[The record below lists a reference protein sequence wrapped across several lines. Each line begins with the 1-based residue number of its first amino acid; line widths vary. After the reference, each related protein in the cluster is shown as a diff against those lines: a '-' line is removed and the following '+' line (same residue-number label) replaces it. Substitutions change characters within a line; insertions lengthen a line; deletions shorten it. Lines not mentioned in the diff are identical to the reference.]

1 MSIAVSAVITPSRLL
16 RFALAGFVAANL
28 GAAVVLGLGLAGPFW
43 LPMAGAFACLLA
55 GAALAAALTRSRKVR
70 RIDIS
75 GLGQLRVTV
84 QQGAGSHQTRTDLAE
99 LLSGSTVWP
108 GLMVLRLRRADG
120 VVDALTLLPDSVE
133 PGQFRRLSVAIRY
146 IAMRKKKYS
155 KTNKK
160 L

>member
-1 MSIAVSAVITPSRLL
+1 MSIAVSAVIVPSRLL
-16 RFALAGFVAANL
+16 RFALGGFVVANL
-28 GAAVVLGLGLAGPFW
+28 GAGVALASGFAGPFR
-43 LPMAGAFACLLA
+43 LPLVGACACLLA
-55 GAALAAALTRSRKVR
+55 GVVLAASLARGRKVR

-84 QQGAGSHQTRTDLAE
+84 QQRVGSNQTRTDLAE

-120 VVDALTLLPDSVE
+120 VVGALTLLPDSVE

-146 IAMRKKKYS
+146 IAMRKKQILE
-155 KTNKK
+155 NQ
-160 L
+160 